1 MSGAE
6 YLWRKKRGG
15 RLQTLVPV
23 RFVDYD
29 TCPAFVIVRTLA
41 GERWRCP
48 REDVLVRIIRDY
60 P

>member
-1 MSGAE
+1 MCTASQLVQPSTFMSGAE

-29 TCPAFVIVRTLA
+29 T
-41 GERWRCP
+41 
-48 REDVLVRIIRDY
+48 
-60 P
+60 